1 MKRKWIA
8 IAALFAAL
16 LLLSGI
22 IAVCALQKKDA
33 AQALKIGVSVYKS
46 DDTFITGVMADLQR
60 EAKEYEQSTGNKLHL
75 DLSDAAESQ
84 RLQNEQ
90 VKRYISL
97 DYDVLLVN
105 LVDRT
110 NASTIID
117 AVASAGIPV
126 VFFNREPVEEDLLRC
141 ANLYYVGSDA
151 KESAVLQGEILAEA
165 WQKNAA
171 AIDKNQNGMM
181 DYVMLEG
188 ELGHQDATIRTKWSV
203 QTLIDLGVPVQK
215 VAGGVAN
222 WSRSQA
228 AAIME
233 QLLGQHS
240 GDIEVV
246 IANNDDM
253 ALGALDAL
261 EKMAIEGVHLVGI
274 DATAP
279 GAAAVREGKML
290 GTVDCDSAT
299 YANVLLSMARALGQG
314 AMLPP
319 DIEVENG
326 RYVRIHLN
334 KLT

>member
-1 MKRKWIA
+1 
-8 IAALFAAL
+8 
-16 LLLSGI
+16 
-22 IAVCALQKKDA
+22 
-33 AQALKIGVSVYKS
+33 
-46 DDTFITGVMADLQR
+46 
-60 EAKEYEQSTGNKLHL
+60 
-75 DLSDAAESQ
+75 
-84 RLQNEQ
+84 
-90 VKRYISL
+90 
-97 DYDVLLVN
+97 
-105 LVDRT
+105 
-110 NASTIID
+110 
-117 AVASAGIPV
+117 
-126 VFFNREPVEEDLLRC
+126 
-141 ANLYYVGSDA
+141 
-151 KESAVLQGEILAEA
+151 
-165 WQKNAA
+165 
-171 AIDKNQNGMM
+171 
-181 DYVMLEG
+181 MLEG